1 MDKDVKMKSDYME
14 KRVRDKLKST
24 ANAVVSKVVSYG
36 LKSPALYDFYEG
48 EAPLDW
54 DAIKATSPLRVVFQ
68 ATYGR
73 SGRRGDHK
81 PDAQVGNFVQQ
92 AEKND
97 IKYGL
102 YHFLV
107 PNDIVQ
113 QAQFYIDV
121 VESLGGLGN
130 MMPILDVEI
139 RFSGKNSIRGT
150 QWAGQVKT
158 WLDIVG
164 SHFGEKPLI
173 YTSKYYWS
181 FLNDR
186 LGNPPIWTKEYFGW
200 FAGYPWLPYLDAN
213 MYMPKTYQA
222 NGFNDWAV
230 WQYAEYGR
238 SSPPRGYK
246 KFANDL
252 NLISPWFEAEL
263 ENRK

>member
-1 MDKDVKMKSDYME
+1 MKSDYSQ
-14 KRVRDKLKST
+14 KRRLEKLKST
-24 ANAVVSKVVSYG
+24 VNTVVSRITTYE
-36 LKSPALYDFYEG
+36 LKAPALYDFYEG

-54 DAIKATSPLRVVFQ
+54 DAIKVTNPLRVVFQ

-73 SGRRGDHK
+73 SGRRGDNK
-81 PDAQVGNFVQQ
+81 PDAQVSNFISQ
-92 AEKND
+92 AVENG

-107 PNDIVQ
+107 PNDIGQ

-121 VESLGGLGN
+121 VKSLGGPGN
-130 MMPILDVEI
+130 MMPIVDVEI
-139 RFSGKNSIRGT
+139 MFSGKNSIRGT

-158 WLDIVG
+158 WLDIVENQ
-164 SHFGEKPLI
+164 FGEKPLI
-173 YTSKYYWS
+173 YTSRYYWS

-186 LGNPPIWTKEYFGW
+186 LGNPPNWAKDYFGW

-213 MYMPKTYQA
+213 AYMPKMYQA
-222 NGFNDWAV
+222 NGFTDWAV
-230 WQYAEYGR
+230 WQYADYGR

-252 NLISPWFEAEL
+252 NMVSPWFEAEL